1 MKQLDLNAA
10 FLSLLGTES
19 SQFTSLIM
27 RNGMQVCHKET
38 NITDFAFGMMRWLM
52 LEKDDYYEFTTKNQK
67 LVLIDKVVTTCD
79 I

>member
-1 MKQLDLNAA
+1 
-10 FLSLLGTES
+10 
-19 SQFTSLIM
+19 
-27 RNGMQVCHKET
+27 VCHKET

-79 I
+79 THSVCFRNIWDE